1 MLARL
6 PVLIVLAS
14 IALVASSGQPAA
26 DHLSKRDALWTQK
39 VLRAIDTRN
48 WTMARKFAKRVKA
61 PLAANLLTWARLTS
75 ASPKVS
81 FDQVAA
87 FIKKNPDWPGQVRLR
102 HRAEEAMKPDMPA
115 DQVLVWFADHP
126 PLSADGMTRLG
137 AALLASG
144 EAANGRKV
152 LREAWIAGNFTKVRE
167 RVFYKNFR
175 HLLTRDDHQ
184 RRLDRLLWEG
194 RYWPVRRMLWKVN
207 PGYRALGNAR
217 IHLRRKAGNVDQL
230 IDQVLRFVKG
240 TSLVLFKAQLV
251 LGCPV
256 KWDLIHCMLH

>member
-1 MLARL
+1 MRQVLAAVTNEPRKGGNWCATCEILSVIVKFDRDGFKYWGAGSLLARL
-6 PVLIVLAS
+6 SVLIVSAA
-14 IALVASSGQPAA
+14 IAFVASSGQPAA
-26 DHLSKRDALWTQK
+26 DHLSESDVLWTQK
-39 VLRAIDTRN
+39 VLRAIDASN

-87 FIKKNPDWPGQVRLR
+87 FIKQNPDWPGQVRLR

-144 EAANGRKV
+144 EAANGREV

-175 HLLTRDDHQ
+175 
-184 RRLDRLLWEG
+184 
-194 RYWPVRRMLWKVN
+194 
-207 PGYRALGNAR
+207 
-217 IHLRRKAGNVDQL
+217 
-230 IDQVLRFVKG
+230 QVQINLC
-240 TSLVLFKAQLV
+240 LVL
-251 LGCPV
+251 
-256 KWDLIHCMLH
+256 